1 MRFVIFSPEDLKDYG
16 GIDIKQNAGTLIT
29 LKFHL
34 TKRITGMNLLLLYE
48 FLLSQQLVH
57 RALGDQSSNLL
68 RRRGLGLGNQCSAE
82 HSGEN
87 ISLRK
92 NTCEKCLDNADLTCD
107 SSSSPCCGTVCRTR
121 HTGGSW

>member
-48 FLLSQQLVH
+48 FSLLATV
-57 RALGDQSSNLL
+57 
-68 RRRGLGLGNQCSAE
+68 SA
-82 HSGEN
+82 
-87 ISLRK
+87 
-92 NTCEKCLDNADLTCD
+92 
-107 SSSSPCCGTVCRTR
+107 PRTR
-121 HTGGSW
+121 